1 MSEGPGGPQGAT
13 AGGTLAMRMLSQQA
27 MVASQMKR
35 AANDKAIAQMLAAKK
50 SGPPA
55 ARLGD
60 EIQHKSF
67 LGALAGAVLGAIV
80 TIAEGC
86 LIMAACATGPY
97 ALVLLPALMYASYK
111 ASDYVEEKQNQL
123 ESWINSFCDTDGAI
137 NTGSENVN
145 INGKPAARAAVT
157 LPPPPPPGAIPEV
170 PQGEPSWGDI
180 ATDLLESAAEKAVPL
195 AKAWGN
201 AVITLTDSNAGFMDR
216 VSAGA
221 SLLFPAGPVLME
233 FATMVGGRG
242 EIKKDVDFPEAGEDT
257 ALCDKENKPP
267 RIAQGSS
274 NVFINNQPAARKGDK
289 LECSAAIVEGSPDVF
304 IGGEQ
309 VTYLDIQLEFPPWQR
324 MILGGITIASYL
336 LPPAGLLG
344 KLGNLAR
351 LGKLGNLLGKS
362 GKLLG
367 AKLGALLGKTGKS
380 LKSIANKVIRWV
392 TDPVDP
398 VTGAYCDER
407 TDFTLGQTL
416 PLSFTRFHSSVL
428 PLHGLTGV
436 GWSDSWS
443 EYAWVREQGNRVDII
458 TQGATLRFAFDGDS
472 DTAVNPYHAQY
483 ILRRRDDYLE
493 LFDRDALSSR
503 FFYDAF
509 PGMRLRHPVTD
520 DTSDDRLAH
529 SPGDRMYMLG
539 GMSDTASN
547 RITFERD
554 SQYRITGVSHTDGI
568 RLKLTYHASGYPRMS
583 YRELYKPD
591 EKPLAIMVPAWNE
604 TGVIGNMAE
613 LAATTLDYENYHIF
627 VGTYP
632 NDPDTQRDVDEV
644 CARFP
649 NVHKVVCARP
659 GPTSKADC
667 LNNVLDAITQF
678 ERSAN
683 FAFAGFI
690 LHDAED
696 VISPMELRLFNYLVE
711 RKDLIQIPVYPF
723 EREWTHFTS
732 MTYIDEFSELHG
744 KDVPVREAL
753 AGQVPSAGVG
763 TCFSRRAVTALLAD
777 GDGIA
782 FDVQSLTEDYDI
794 GFRYIHQQVPDNI
807 PLTLYLAEAYRHFG
821 HDDRARLLLEDQLK
835 RHPGDARLERSL
847 AAIPV
852 EVKSVT
858 TVEELLAQQKAC
870 DAAPTLRCRSE
881 VGQNAL
887 RLAQLP
893 VARAQLNDATFAASP
908 EGKTLRTDLLQRA
921 IYLKQWSQADTL
933 YNEARQQ
940 NTLSAAERRQW
951 FDVLLAGQLDDR
963 ILALQSQGIFTD
975 PQSYITYATALAY
988 RGEKARLQHY
998 LIENKP
1004 LFTTDAQEKSWLYLL
1019 SKYSANP
1026 VQALANYTVQ
1036 FADNRQYVVG
1046 ATLPVLL
1053 KEGQYD
1059 AAQKLLATL
1068 PANEML
1074 EERYAVSVATRNKAE
1089 SLRLVRLLYQQ
1100 EPANLTRL
1108 DQLTWQLMQNEQSRE
1123 AADLLLQRYP
1133 FQGDA
1138 RVSQTLMARL
1148 ASLLESHPY
1157 LATPAKVAILSKPL
1171 PLAAQRQWQSQ
1182 LPGIADNCPAIV
1194 RLLGDMSPSYDAA
1207 AWNRLAKCYRDTLP
1221 GVALYAWLQAEQRQ
1235 PNAWQHRAVAY
1246 QAYQVEDYATAL
1258 AAWQKIS
1265 LHDMSNEDLLAAANT
1280 AQAAGNGAARD
1291 RWLQQAE
1298 QRGLGNNA
1306 LYWWLHAQRYIPG
1319 QPELALSD
1327 LTRSINIAP
1336 SANAYVARATIYRQ
1350 RHNVPA
1356 AVSDLRAALELEP
1369 NNSNIQAALG
1379 YALWDSGDI
1388 AQSREMLEQAHKGLP
1403 DDPALIRQLAYVNQ
1417 RLDDMPATQHY
1428 ARLVIDDIDNQALI
1442 TPLTPEQNQQRFNF
1456 RRLHEEVGRRWT
1468 FSFDSSIGLR
1478 SGAMSTANNN
1488 VGGAAPGKSYRSYG
1502 QLEAEYRIGRNML
1515 LEGDLLSV
1523 YSRVF
1528 ADTGENGVMMPVKN
1542 PMSGTG
1548 LRWKPLRDQI
1558 FFLAVEQQLP
1568 LNGQNG
1574 ASDTMLRASA
1584 SFFNGGKYSD
1594 EWHPN
1599 GSGWFAQNLYLD
1611 AAQYIRQ
1618 DIQAWTA
1625 DYRVSWHQKVANGQT
1640 IEPYAHVQ
1648 DNGYR
1653 DKGTQGAQ
1661 LGGVGVRWNIWTGET
1676 HYDAWPHKVSLGV
1689 EYQHTFKAI
1698 NQRNGERNNAFLTIG
1713 VHW

>member
-1 MSEGPGGPQGAT
+1 MKENNLNRVIGWSGLLLTSLLSTSALADNIGTSAEELGLSDYRHFVIYPRLDKALKAQKNNDEAT
-13 AGGTLAMRMLSQQA
+13 AIR
-27 MVASQMKR
+27 
-35 AANDKAIAQMLAAKK
+35 
-50 SGPPA
+50 
-55 ARLGD
+55 
-60 EIQHKSF
+60 
-67 LGALAGAVLGAIV
+67 
-80 TIAEGC
+80 
-86 LIMAACATGPY
+86 
-97 ALVLLPALMYASYK
+97 
-111 ASDYVEEKQNQL
+111 
-123 ESWINSFCDTDGAI
+123 
-137 NTGSENVN
+137 
-145 INGKPAARAAVT
+145 
-157 LPPPPPPGAIPEV
+157 
-170 PQGEPSWGDI
+170 
-180 ATDLLESAAEKAVPL
+180 
-195 AKAWGN
+195 
-201 AVITLTDSNAGFMDR
+201 
-216 VSAGA
+216 
-221 SLLFPAGPVLME
+221 E
-233 FATMVGGRG
+233 F
-242 EIKKDVDFPEAGEDT
+242 E
-257 ALCDKENKPP
+257 
-267 RIAQGSS
+267 
-274 NVFINNQPAARKGDK
+274 
-289 LECSAAIVEGSPDVF
+289 
-304 IGGEQ
+304 
-309 VTYLDIQLEFPPWQR
+309 
-324 MILGGITIASYL
+324 
-336 LPPAGLLG
+336 
-344 KLGNLAR
+344 
-351 LGKLGNLLGKS
+351 
-362 GKLLG
+362 
-367 AKLGALLGKTGKS
+367 
-380 LKSIANKVIRWV
+380 
-392 TDPVDP
+392 
-398 VTGAYCDER
+398 
-407 TDFTLGQTL
+407 
-416 PLSFTRFHSSVL
+416 
-428 PLHGLTGV
+428 
-436 GWSDSWS
+436 
-443 EYAWVREQGNRVDII
+443 
-458 TQGATLRFAFDGDS
+458 
-472 DTAVNPYHAQY
+472 
-483 ILRRRDDYLE
+483 
-493 LFDRDALSSR
+493 
-503 FFYDAF
+503 
-509 PGMRLRHPVTD
+509 
-520 DTSDDRLAH
+520 
-529 SPGDRMYMLG
+529 
-539 GMSDTASN
+539 
-547 RITFERD
+547 
-554 SQYRITGVSHTDGI
+554 
-568 RLKLTYHASGYPRMS
+568 
-583 YRELYKPD
+583 
-591 EKPLAIMVPAWNE
+591 
-604 TGVIGNMAE
+604 
-613 LAATTLDYENYHIF
+613 
-627 VGTYP
+627 
-632 NDPDTQRDVDEV
+632 
-644 CARFP
+644 
-649 NVHKVVCARP
+649 
-659 GPTSKADC
+659 
-667 LNNVLDAITQF
+667 
-678 ERSAN
+678 
-683 FAFAGFI
+683 
-690 LHDAED
+690 
-696 VISPMELRLFNYLVE
+696 
-711 RKDLIQIPVYPF
+711 
-723 EREWTHFTS
+723 
-732 MTYIDEFSELHG
+732 
-744 KDVPVREAL
+744 
-753 AGQVPSAGVG
+753 
-763 TCFSRRAVTALLAD
+763 
-777 GDGIA
+777 
-782 FDVQSLTEDYDI
+782 
-794 GFRYIHQQVPDNI
+794 YIHQQVPDNI

-835 RHPGDARLERSL
+835 RHPGDDRLERSL
-847 AAIPV
+847 VAIPV

-921 IYLKQWSQADTL
+921 IYLKQWSQADTI

-951 FDVLLAGQLDDR
+951 FDVLLAAQLDDR

-998 LIENKP
+998 LIENTP

-1019 SKYSANP
+1019 SKYSGNP

-1053 KEGQYD
+1053 K
-1059 AAQKLLATL
+1059 
-1068 PANEML
+1068 
-1074 EERYAVSVATRNKAE
+1074 
-1089 SLRLVRLLYQQ
+1089 
-1100 EPANLTRL
+1100 
-1108 DQLTWQLMQNEQSRE
+1108 
-1123 AADLLLQRYP
+1123 
-1133 FQGDA
+1133 
-1138 RVSQTLMARL
+1138 
-1148 ASLLESHPY
+1148 
-1157 LATPAKVAILSKPL
+1157 
-1171 PLAAQRQWQSQ
+1171 
-1182 LPGIADNCPAIV
+1182 
-1194 RLLGDMSPSYDAA
+1194 
-1207 AWNRLAKCYRDTLP
+1207 
-1221 GVALYAWLQAEQRQ
+1221 
-1235 PNAWQHRAVAY
+1235 QHRAVAY

-1319 QPELALSD
+1319 QPELALND

-1369 NNSNIQAALG
+1369 NNSNTQAALG

-1502 QLEAEYRIGRNML
+1502 QLEAEYRLGRNML

-1611 AAQYIRQ
+1611 AAQYVRQ

-1640 IEPYAHVQ
+1640 IEPYAHLQ

>member
-97 ALVLLPALMYASYK
+97 ALVLVPALMYASYK

-157 LPPPPPPGAIPEV
+157 LPPPPPPGAIPEI

-794 GFRYIHQQVPDNI
+794 GFRLKEKGMTEIFVRFPVVDEAKEREQRKFLQHARTSNMICVREYFPDTFSTAVRQKSRWI
-807 PLTLYLAEAYRHFG
+807 IGIVFQGFKTHKWTSSLTLNYFLWRDRKGAISNFVSFLAMLVMLQLLLLLAYESLWPNAWHFLSIFSGSAWLMTLLWLNFGLMVNRIVQRVIFVTGYYGLTQGLLSVLRLFWGNLINFMANWRALKQVLQHGDPRRVAWDKTTHDFPSVTGDTRSLRPLGQILLENQVITEEQLDTALRNRVEGLRLGGSMLMQGLISAEQLAQALAEQNGVAW
-821 HDDRARLLLEDQLK
+821 ESI
-835 RHPGDARLERSL
+835 DAWQIPSSLIAEMPASVALHYAVLPLRLENDELIVGSEDGIDPVSL
-847 AAIPV
+847 AALTRKVGRKVRYVIV
-852 EVKSVT
+852 LRGQIVT
-858 TVEELLAQQKAC
+858 G
-870 DAAPTLRCRSE
+870 LRHWY
-881 VGQNAL
+881 
-887 RLAQLP
+887 
-893 VARAQLNDATFAASP
+893 ARRRGHDP
-908 EGKTLRTDLLQRA
+908 RA
-921 IYLKQWSQADTL
+921 ML
-933 YNEARQQ
+933 YNAVQHQWLTEQQ
-940 NTLSAAERRQW
+940 T
-951 FDVLLAGQLDDR
+951 
-963 ILALQSQGIFTD
+963 
-975 PQSYITYATALAY
+975 
-988 RGEKARLQHY
+988 GE
-998 LIENKP
+998 I
-1004 LFTTDAQEKSWLYLL
+1004 W
-1019 SKYSANP
+1019 
-1026 VQALANYTVQ
+1026 
-1036 FADNRQYVVG
+1036 RQYVPHQFLF
-1046 ATLPVLL
+1046 AEILTTLGHINRSAINVLL
-1053 KEGQYD
+1053 LRHERSSLPLGKFLVTEGVISQE
-1059 AAQKLLATL
+1059 TL
-1068 PANEML
+1068 DRVLTIQREL
-1074 EERYAVSVATRNKAE
+1074 QVS
-1089 SLRLVRLLYQQ
+1089 
-1100 EPANLTRL
+1100 
-1108 DQLTWQLMQNEQSRE
+1108 MQS
-1123 AADLLLQRYP
+1123 LLLKAGLNTEQVA
-1133 FQGDA
+1133 Q
-1138 RVSQTLMARL
+1138 
-1148 ASLLESHPY
+1148 LES
-1157 LATPAKVAILSKPL
+1157 
-1171 PLAAQRQWQSQ
+1171 
-1182 LPGIADNCPAIV
+1182 
-1194 RLLGDMSPSYDAA
+1194 
-1207 AWNRLAKCYRDTLP
+1207 
-1221 GVALYAWLQAEQRQ
+1221 E
-1235 PNAWQHRAVAY
+1235 
-1246 QAYQVEDYATAL
+1246 
-1258 AAWQKIS
+1258 
-1265 LHDMSNEDLLAAANT
+1265 NE
-1280 AQAAGNGAARD
+1280 
-1291 RWLQQAE
+1291 
-1298 QRGLGNNA
+1298 
-1306 LYWWLHAQRYIPG
+1306 
-1319 QPELALSD
+1319 
-1327 LTRSINIAP
+1327 
-1336 SANAYVARATIYRQ
+1336 
-1350 RHNVPA
+1350 
-1356 AVSDLRAALELEP
+1356 
-1369 NNSNIQAALG
+1369 
-1379 YALWDSGDI
+1379 
-1388 AQSREMLEQAHKGLP
+1388 
-1403 DDPALIRQLAYVNQ
+1403 
-1417 RLDDMPATQHY
+1417 
-1428 ARLVIDDIDNQALI
+1428 
-1442 TPLTPEQNQQRFNF
+1442 
-1456 RRLHEEVGRRWT
+1456 
-1468 FSFDSSIGLR
+1468 
-1478 SGAMSTANNN
+1478 
-1488 VGGAAPGKSYRSYG
+1488 
-1502 QLEAEYRIGRNML
+1502 
-1515 LEGDLLSV
+1515 
-1523 YSRVF
+1523 
-1528 ADTGENGVMMPVKN
+1528 GE
-1542 PMSGTG
+1542 
-1548 LRWKPLRDQI
+1548 
-1558 FFLAVEQQLP
+1558 
-1568 LNGQNG
+1568 
-1574 ASDTMLRASA
+1574 
-1584 SFFNGGKYSD
+1584 
-1594 EWHPN
+1594 
-1599 GSGWFAQNLYLD
+1599 
-1611 AAQYIRQ
+1611 
-1618 DIQAWTA
+1618 
-1625 DYRVSWHQKVANGQT
+1625 
-1640 IEPYAHVQ
+1640 
-1648 DNGYR
+1648 
-1653 DKGTQGAQ
+1653 
-1661 LGGVGVRWNIWTGET
+1661 
-1676 HYDAWPHKVSLGV
+1676 
-1689 EYQHTFKAI
+1689 
-1698 NQRNGERNNAFLTIG
+1698 
-1713 VHW
+1713 

>member
-97 ALVLLPALMYASYK
+97 ALVLVPALMYASYK

-157 LPPPPPPGAIPEV
+157 LPPPPPPGAIPEI

-201 AVITLTDSNAGFMDR
+201 AVITLTESNAGFMDR

-242 EIKKDVDFPEAGEDT
+242 EIKKEVDFPEAGEDT

-309 VTYLDIQLEFPPWQR
+309 VTYLDIQPEFPPWQR

-344 KLGNLAR
+344 KLGNLAK

-458 TQGATLRFAFDGDS
+458 SQGATLRFAFDGDS
-472 DTAVNPYHAQY
+472 DTTVNPYHAQY

-509 PGMRLRHPVTD
+509 PGMRLRHP
-520 DTSDDRLAH
+520 
-529 SPGDRMYMLG
+529 
-539 GMSDTASN
+539 
-547 RITFERD
+547 
-554 SQYRITGVSHTDGI
+554 
-568 RLKLTYHASGYPRMS
+568 
-583 YRELYKPD
+583 
-591 EKPLAIMVPAWNE
+591 
-604 TGVIGNMAE
+604 
-613 LAATTLDYENYHIF
+613 
-627 VGTYP
+627 
-632 NDPDTQRDVDEV
+632 
-644 CARFP
+644 
-649 NVHKVVCARP
+649 
-659 GPTSKADC
+659 
-667 LNNVLDAITQF
+667 
-678 ERSAN
+678 
-683 FAFAGFI
+683 
-690 LHDAED
+690 
-696 VISPMELRLFNYLVE
+696 
-711 RKDLIQIPVYPF
+711 
-723 EREWTHFTS
+723 
-732 MTYIDEFSELHG
+732 
-744 KDVPVREAL
+744 
-753 AGQVPSAGVG
+753 
-763 TCFSRRAVTALLAD
+763 
-777 GDGIA
+777 
-782 FDVQSLTEDYDI
+782 
-794 GFRYIHQQVPDNI
+794 
-807 PLTLYLAEAYRHFG
+807 
-821 HDDRARLLLEDQLK
+821 
-835 RHPGDARLERSL
+835 
-847 AAIPV
+847 
-852 EVKSVT
+852 
-858 TVEELLAQQKAC
+858 
-870 DAAPTLRCRSE
+870 
-881 VGQNAL
+881 
-887 RLAQLP
+887 
-893 VARAQLNDATFAASP
+893 
-908 EGKTLRTDLLQRA
+908 
-921 IYLKQWSQADTL
+921 
-933 YNEARQQ
+933 
-940 NTLSAAERRQW
+940 
-951 FDVLLAGQLDDR
+951 
-963 ILALQSQGIFTD
+963 
-975 PQSYITYATALAY
+975 
-988 RGEKARLQHY
+988 
-998 LIENKP
+998 
-1004 LFTTDAQEKSWLYLL
+1004 
-1019 SKYSANP
+1019 
-1026 VQALANYTVQ
+1026 
-1036 FADNRQYVVG
+1036 
-1046 ATLPVLL
+1046 
-1053 KEGQYD
+1053 
-1059 AAQKLLATL
+1059 
-1068 PANEML
+1068 
-1074 EERYAVSVATRNKAE
+1074 
-1089 SLRLVRLLYQQ
+1089 
-1100 EPANLTRL
+1100 
-1108 DQLTWQLMQNEQSRE
+1108 
-1123 AADLLLQRYP
+1123 
-1133 FQGDA
+1133 
-1138 RVSQTLMARL
+1138 
-1148 ASLLESHPY
+1148 
-1157 LATPAKVAILSKPL
+1157 
-1171 PLAAQRQWQSQ
+1171 
-1182 LPGIADNCPAIV
+1182 
-1194 RLLGDMSPSYDAA
+1194 
-1207 AWNRLAKCYRDTLP
+1207 
-1221 GVALYAWLQAEQRQ
+1221 
-1235 PNAWQHRAVAY
+1235 
-1246 QAYQVEDYATAL
+1246 
-1258 AAWQKIS
+1258 
-1265 LHDMSNEDLLAAANT
+1265 
-1280 AQAAGNGAARD
+1280 
-1291 RWLQQAE
+1291 
-1298 QRGLGNNA
+1298 
-1306 LYWWLHAQRYIPG
+1306 
-1319 QPELALSD
+1319 
-1327 LTRSINIAP
+1327 
-1336 SANAYVARATIYRQ
+1336 
-1350 RHNVPA
+1350 
-1356 AVSDLRAALELEP
+1356 
-1369 NNSNIQAALG
+1369 
-1379 YALWDSGDI
+1379 
-1388 AQSREMLEQAHKGLP
+1388 
-1403 DDPALIRQLAYVNQ
+1403 
-1417 RLDDMPATQHY
+1417 
-1428 ARLVIDDIDNQALI
+1428 VIDDIDNQALI

>member
-180 ATDLLESAAEKAVPL
+180 ATDLLESAAEKTVPL

-794 GFRYIHQQVPDNI
+794 GFRLKEKGMTEIFVRFPVVDEAKEREQRKFLQHARTSNMICVREYFPDTFSTAVRQKSRWI
-807 PLTLYLAEAYRHFG
+807 IGIVFQGFKTHKWTSSLTLNYFLWRDRKGAISNFVSFLAMLVMLQLLLLLAYESLWPDAWHFLSIFSGSAWLMTLLWLNFGLMVNRIVQRVIFVTGYYGLTQGLLSVLRLFWGNLINFMANWRALKQVLQHGDPRRVAWDKTTHDFPSVTGDTRSLRPLGQILLENQVITEEQLDTALRNRVEGLRLGGSMLMQGLISAEQLAQALAEQNGVAW
-821 HDDRARLLLEDQLK
+821 ESI
-835 RHPGDARLERSL
+835 DAWQIPSSLIAEMPASVALHYAVLPLRLENDELIVGSEDGIDPVSL
-847 AAIPV
+847 AALTRKVGRKVRYVIV
-852 EVKSVT
+852 LRGQIVT
-858 TVEELLAQQKAC
+858 G
-870 DAAPTLRCRSE
+870 LRHWY
-881 VGQNAL
+881 
-887 RLAQLP
+887 
-893 VARAQLNDATFAASP
+893 ARRRGHDP
-908 EGKTLRTDLLQRA
+908 RA
-921 IYLKQWSQADTL
+921 ML
-933 YNEARQQ
+933 YNAVQHQWLTEQQ
-940 NTLSAAERRQW
+940 T
-951 FDVLLAGQLDDR
+951 
-963 ILALQSQGIFTD
+963 
-975 PQSYITYATALAY
+975 
-988 RGEKARLQHY
+988 GE
-998 LIENKP
+998 I
-1004 LFTTDAQEKSWLYLL
+1004 W
-1019 SKYSANP
+1019 
-1026 VQALANYTVQ
+1026 
-1036 FADNRQYVVG
+1036 RQYVPHQFLF
-1046 ATLPVLL
+1046 AEILTTLGHINRSAINVLL
-1053 KEGQYD
+1053 LRHERSSLPLGKFLVTEGVISQE
-1059 AAQKLLATL
+1059 TL
-1068 PANEML
+1068 DRVLTIQREL
-1074 EERYAVSVATRNKAE
+1074 QVS
-1089 SLRLVRLLYQQ
+1089 
-1100 EPANLTRL
+1100 
-1108 DQLTWQLMQNEQSRE
+1108 MQS
-1123 AADLLLQRYP
+1123 LLLKAGLNTEQVA
-1133 FQGDA
+1133 Q
-1138 RVSQTLMARL
+1138 
-1148 ASLLESHPY
+1148 LES
-1157 LATPAKVAILSKPL
+1157 
-1171 PLAAQRQWQSQ
+1171 
-1182 LPGIADNCPAIV
+1182 
-1194 RLLGDMSPSYDAA
+1194 
-1207 AWNRLAKCYRDTLP
+1207 
-1221 GVALYAWLQAEQRQ
+1221 E
-1235 PNAWQHRAVAY
+1235 
-1246 QAYQVEDYATAL
+1246 
-1258 AAWQKIS
+1258 
-1265 LHDMSNEDLLAAANT
+1265 NE
-1280 AQAAGNGAARD
+1280 
-1291 RWLQQAE
+1291 
-1298 QRGLGNNA
+1298 
-1306 LYWWLHAQRYIPG
+1306 
-1319 QPELALSD
+1319 
-1327 LTRSINIAP
+1327 
-1336 SANAYVARATIYRQ
+1336 
-1350 RHNVPA
+1350 
-1356 AVSDLRAALELEP
+1356 
-1369 NNSNIQAALG
+1369 
-1379 YALWDSGDI
+1379 
-1388 AQSREMLEQAHKGLP
+1388 
-1403 DDPALIRQLAYVNQ
+1403 
-1417 RLDDMPATQHY
+1417 
-1428 ARLVIDDIDNQALI
+1428 
-1442 TPLTPEQNQQRFNF
+1442 
-1456 RRLHEEVGRRWT
+1456 
-1468 FSFDSSIGLR
+1468 
-1478 SGAMSTANNN
+1478 
-1488 VGGAAPGKSYRSYG
+1488 
-1502 QLEAEYRIGRNML
+1502 
-1515 LEGDLLSV
+1515 
-1523 YSRVF
+1523 
-1528 ADTGENGVMMPVKN
+1528 GE
-1542 PMSGTG
+1542 
-1548 LRWKPLRDQI
+1548 
-1558 FFLAVEQQLP
+1558 
-1568 LNGQNG
+1568 
-1574 ASDTMLRASA
+1574 
-1584 SFFNGGKYSD
+1584 
-1594 EWHPN
+1594 
-1599 GSGWFAQNLYLD
+1599 
-1611 AAQYIRQ
+1611 
-1618 DIQAWTA
+1618 
-1625 DYRVSWHQKVANGQT
+1625 
-1640 IEPYAHVQ
+1640 
-1648 DNGYR
+1648 
-1653 DKGTQGAQ
+1653 
-1661 LGGVGVRWNIWTGET
+1661 
-1676 HYDAWPHKVSLGV
+1676 
-1689 EYQHTFKAI
+1689 
-1698 NQRNGERNNAFLTIG
+1698 
-1713 VHW
+1713 